1 MDLDPQEIITALP
14 ETSILKIALTSI
26 GTNADAMQPTEE
38 LFLFIQA
45 YEETQTTFNAGT
57 APQTISTVRPPTFDI
72 PIFDSNGNLTRIVNR
87 QLNFKESYQVD
98 SVDPI
103 IVI

>member
-1 MDLDPQEIITALP
+1 MDLDPASIITALP
-14 ETSILKIALTSI
+14 ETSTLKTALVSI
-26 GTNADAMQPTEE
+26 GTNVDSMQPTEE

-45 YEETQTTFNAGT
+45 YEETQTAFNAGT
-57 APQTISTVRPPTFDI
+57 APETISTVRPPTFDI
-72 PIFDSNGNLTRIVNR
+72 PTFDSNGNLTRIVNR

-103 IVI
+103 IVL